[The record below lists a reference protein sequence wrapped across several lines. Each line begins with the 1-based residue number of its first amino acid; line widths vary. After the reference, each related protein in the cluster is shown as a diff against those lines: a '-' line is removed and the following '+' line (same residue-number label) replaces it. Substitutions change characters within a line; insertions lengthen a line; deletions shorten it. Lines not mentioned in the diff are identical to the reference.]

1 MISRLV
7 ILVEMKLILA
17 LQFLSVQSSR
27 HYIDPG
33 YKIELRTE
41 RNNSD
46 PDFIEAGVKPYRT
59 LDLEFYFQGNAI
71 NGIIGEDRNGQI
83 CRTTKTYIT

>member
-1 MISRLV
+1 
-7 ILVEMKLILA
+7 MKLILA
-17 LQFLSVQSSR
+17 LQFLLVTIQSSR

-71 NGIIGEDRNGQI
+71 NGVIGEDRNGKT
-83 CRTTKTYIT
+83 CRITKTYIT

>member
-1 MISRLV
+1 MISLLL
-7 ILVEMKLILA
+7 ILVEMKLVLA

-71 NGIIGEDRNGQI
+71 NGVIGEDRNGQI
-83 CRTTKTYIT
+83 CRITKAYIT

>member
-1 MISRLV
+1 
-7 ILVEMKLILA
+7 MKLVLA
-17 LQFLSVQSSR
+17 FQFFSVTIPSPK

-33 YKIELRTE
+33 FKIELRTE

-46 PDFIEAGVKPYRT
+46 PDFIEAGVKPYRS

-71 NGIIGEDRNGQI
+71 NGVIGEDRNGQI
-83 CRTTKTYIT
+83 CRITKAYIT